1 MELLHR
7 YHVTEFVSDIS
18 FAALYPDG
26 HENPR
31 ALPGFNSISLMAALL
46 ITFHRFI
53 RGDERMKWNEES
65 RR

>member
-31 ALPGFNSISLMAALL
+31 ALPWVQFHLSNGGSSHDFSSIHS
-46 ITFHRFI
+46 
-53 RGDERMKWNEES
+53 GG
-65 RR
+65 